1 MMLKAMIL
9 SSLNNLSVRTYRP
22 DMRTMMIANAKPV
35 HHHESK
41 SVGLFATA
49 SLAGGAAKCQSSIL
63 PPTGLR
69 VGVSVDTMFRA
80 SSLERHSMSLSINL
94 LAVARMHGPRC

>member
-1 MMLKAMIL
+1 MMLIAIIL

-35 HHHESK
+35 HHQESN

-49 SLAGGAAKCQSSIL
+49 SLAGGAAKCLSIL
-63 PPTGLR
+63 TPTGLR
-69 VGVSVDTMFRA
+69 GGVSVETMLRA
-80 SSLERHSMSLSINL
+80 SSIRKAFY
-94 LAVARMHGPRC
+94 AVVNQ